1 MDLPSATP
9 PLRRLV
15 RRSSGWLIVGALVAA
30 CATRFEPDRAARAP
44 MLEGFGSIAMTVTT
58 SSPAA
63 QATFTRAM
71 LQAYAFNEVEA
82 ARTFKAAL
90 AVDPRCAMCAWG
102 VAYALGPNIN
112 AVERGDLT
120 EAREYVALARRHAGS
135 ASARERGLIEALAAR
150 YGPADQAASGS
161 EPPVAPICGSGSAAA
176 PHPLDVVYADKMRV
190 LSDSY
195 PDDPD
200 VTAFYA
206 EATMIATRVDWW
218 DRTTGAAAPGI
229 AEMTARLERALERWP
244 EHPGLNHY
252 LIHAADSSPAP
263 QRAQAAADRLGRL
276 APESPHLLHMPSHI
290 YVRIGRFA
298 DAVDVNSA
306 ALAAEVR
313 QTKKLEAQGFAPSV
327 NWDGHNLHFL
337 WFAALMDGR
346 GDGALE
352 QARLLAQRSVA
363 GKSPSAELMRAL
375 PLLTLAR
382 LERWHEVLDE
392 PEVRGDAGVAAAVT
406 AYARGLALLRQGDRT
421 GAEARAAALREA
433 RDAPVLAGKTVFADP
448 GRNVLDVL
456 SAQLDG
462 EIAAAAGQPD
472 KAREALDRGIR
483 IEAAL
488 DSAEPPLLGEASR
501 LALGDAMLNA
511 GRWAA
516 AEQAFRDDLAARP
529 GNGWALRGLQRA
541 LAEKGDTAGAAR
553 VQAELMRTWA
563 SADARLIRR

>member
-1 MDLPSATP
+1 MDLPSANP
-9 PLRRLV
+9 GWHRLLRRATAWSILGV
-15 RRSSGWLIVGALVAA
+15 FVVA

-44 MLEGFGSIAMTVTT
+44 TLEGFGSMAMTITT
-58 SSPAA
+58 SSPVAA
-63 QATFTRAM
+63 ATFTRAM
-71 LQAYAFNEVEA
+71 LQAYAFNEIEA
-82 ARTFKAAL
+82 ARAFKAAL
-90 AVDPRCAMCAWG
+90 AADPRCAMCAWG

-112 AVERGDLT
+112 AVERGDLS
-120 EAREYVALARRHAGS
+120 EAREYIGLARRHAAS

-150 YGPADQAASGS
+150 YGSADQAASRS
-161 EPPVAPICGSGSAAA
+161 EPPAAPICGSGGAAP
-176 PHPLDVVYADKMRV
+176 PHPLDVVYADRMRA
-190 LSDSY
+190 LSDAY

-200 VTAFYA
+200 VTALYA

-218 DRTTGAAAPGI
+218 DRNTGAAAPGI
-229 AEMTARLERALERWP
+229 ADMTARLERVLERWP

-263 QRAQAAADRLGRL
+263 QRAQVAADRLGRL

-290 YVRIGRFA
+290 YVRIGRYA

-313 QTKKLEAQGFAPSV
+313 QAKKLEAQGFAPSV

-346 GDGALE
+346 GDAALE
-352 QARLLAQRSVA
+352 QARLLAQRSAA

-382 LERWHEVLDE
+382 VERWHEVLDE
-392 PEVRGDAGVAAAVT
+392 PEVLGDSGVGAAVT
-406 AYARGLALLRQGDRT
+406 AYARGLALLGQGDRA
-421 GAEARAAALREA
+421 GAEARAAVLRER
-433 RDAPVLAGKTVFADP
+433 RDAPMLAGKTVLADP
-448 GRNVLDVL
+448 ARNVLDVL

-462 EIAAAAGQPD
+462 EIAAAAGQLE

-483 IEAAL
+483 VEAAL

-501 LALGDAMLNA
+501 LALGDAMLSA
-511 GRWAA
+511 RRWSA

-529 GNGWALRGLQRA
+529 ANGWALRGLQRA
-541 LAEKGDTAGAAR
+541 LAGKGDAAAAAGA
-553 VQAELMRTWA
+553 QKELMRAWA